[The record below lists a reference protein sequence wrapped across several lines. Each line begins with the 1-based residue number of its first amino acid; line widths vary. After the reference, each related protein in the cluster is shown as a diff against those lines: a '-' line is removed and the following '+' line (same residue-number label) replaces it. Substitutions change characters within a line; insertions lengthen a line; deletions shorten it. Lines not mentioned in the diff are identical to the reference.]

1 MTSTTDHA
9 PPSTQH
15 AARSAENRTRAPARL
30 RPPGIY
36 LLAFTA
42 LTLVMT
48 WPLAPHAGSAV
59 QDLGDPLYEI
69 WTMRWTQHQ
78 LLRDPTNLW
87 HGNTAYPFRYSLLF
101 SEPRLSTSL
110 LAWPVQLLTGND
122 VLTYNLLFLS
132 TFIVLGTGVALL
144 VRELTGS
151 FGAGLLA
158 GVFAA
163 YTPYRYGHL
172 SHLNLLSYGW
182 IPLTIWA
189 LVRFTRHRRP
199 RDAALAAG
207 FLTVQVLASDTL
219 ALMALGMVGL
229 VIPFLLWEARRRLTP
244 GLIAWIALVVGI
256 PVLAFAPIVLARLE
270 VNREYG
276 FARDLE
282 LVRTFAAKPTS
293 YIAVSPLNHLW
304 RETLPHAYP
313 NPLFP
318 GAVAVLGA
326 LLGLGLAARHRGP
339 WVAYATLLI
348 VIGVV
353 LSLGPDTTIG
363 GRTVT
368 LPYRWLYDWVPGM
381 TAMRDVARFGMV
393 ALLGLQILA
402 GLGLATAWS
411 TLRPRLPAARA
422 GVIGGTLLLLL
433 AGAALAEY
441 RSDVGTERVPRDP
454 DTVAVYDWLATQ
466 PRGAVFELPANG
478 LWADVTETTR
488 QIYYSTRHWQ
498 PIVAGYTS
506 FLPERYVRLMSGL
519 HDDNP
524 ETPSRIDADNVGV
537 LQDIGVRY
545 VVVHHHDAPGYDWQ
559 AAVAAA
565 DRLPELERVGE
576 FGNATVYLVH
586 PAARAPVSYRLS
598 APTTALPDATF
609 PAVLTA
615 INPNSNQAV
624 TTLDR
629 PPAAK
634 AVWTDPGEQVVKE
647 ATVPLDLPVVIDPDD
662 RQILVAVPTPAQPG
676 RYHLRLTAGAL
687 GATLEQEVEIRPAS
701 APRGETPVRLA
712 AVEWEQRVYRPG
724 DKITVT
730 VHWAV
735 ERPMDSDFSVTV
747 QVIDEANRVVA
758 QHDSQPFDGALP
770 TSRWQPGATIA
781 LPAALRLPD
790 TLPDGPL
797 RLLVALYDPTTPD
810 LPRLPIT
817 LPTGDVAPEGFFGP
831 LDVERSPT
839 D

>member
-1 MTSTTDHA
+1 MTSTTDHT
-9 PPSTQH
+9 PRSTRH
-15 AARSAENRTRAPARL
+15 AARSTQAATRTPGFL
-30 RPPGIY
+30 RPLGTY
-36 LLAFTA
+36 LLAFTV
-42 LTLVMT
+42 LTVVMT
-48 WPLAPHAGSAV
+48 WPLARHAGSAV

-78 LLRDPTNLW
+78 LPRAPTNLW

-110 LAWPVQLLTGND
+110 LTWPVQMVTGND

-132 TFIVLGTGVALL
+132 TFVVLGAGVALL
-144 VRELTGS
+144 VRELSGS
-151 FGAGLLA
+151 LGAGLLA

-182 IPLTIWA
+182 TPLAIWA
-189 LVRFTRHRRP
+189 LVRFTRHRRA
-199 RDAALAAG
+199 RDAVLAAV

-229 VIPFLLWEARRRLTP
+229 AIPVLLWEARQRLTP
-244 GLIAWIALVVGI
+244 GLIAGVVLVMVI
-256 PVLAFAPIVLARLE
+256 PVLAFAPVALARLE

-282 LVRTFAAKPTS
+282 LVRTMAATPAS
-293 YIAVSPLNHLW
+293 YISVSPVNHVW

-318 GAVAVLGA
+318 GAVAALGA
-326 LLGLGLAARHRGP
+326 LLGLGLAARRRGP
-339 WVAYATLLI
+339 WVAYASFLV

-353 LSLGPDTTIG
+353 LSLGPDITIG
-363 GRTVT
+363 GRTIT

-402 GLGLATAWS
+402 GLGYAAAWEA
-411 TLRPRLPAARA
+411 LRPRLPAPRA
-422 GVIGGTLLLLL
+422 GVVGCALLLLL
-433 AGAALAEY
+433 ASAALVEY
-441 RSDVGTERVPRDP
+441 RSDVGTEPVPRDP

-478 LWADVTETTR
+478 LWTDVTETTR

-506 FLPERYVRLMSGL
+506 FLPDRYVRLMSGL

-524 ETPSRIDADNVGV
+524 ETPSRIDTRNVGV

-545 VVVHHHDAPGYDWQ
+545 LVVHHRDAPGYDWQ

-565 DRLPELERVGE
+565 DRVPDLERVGE
-576 FGNATVYLVH
+576 FGRATVYLVR
-586 PAARAPVSYRLS
+586 PALREPVQYRLS
-598 APTTALPDATF
+598 APPTALPDATL

-615 INPNSNQAV
+615 INPNRNRAV

-629 PPAAK
+629 PGTAE
-634 AVWTDPGEQVVKE
+634 AVWTDPGGRVVKE
-647 ATVPLDLPVVIDPDD
+647 VTIPLNLPVVIDRDD
-662 RQILVAVPTPAQPG
+662 HQVLVAVPTPAQPG
-676 RYHLRLTAGAL
+676 RYHLRLTAEAL
-687 GATLEQEVEIRPAS
+687 DATLEQDIEVRAAPATQ
-701 APRGETPVRLA
+701 GETAVRLA
-712 AVEWEQRVYRPG
+712 AVEWDQRVYRPG
-724 DKITVT
+724 DEITVT
-730 VHWAV
+730 VHWEV
-735 ERPMDSDFSVTV
+735 ERPMHTDFSVAV
-747 QVIDEANRVVA
+747 QIIDDANRIVA
-758 QHDSQPFDGALP
+758 QHDSQPFDGVLP
-770 TSRWQPGATIA
+770 TSRWQPGATIS
-781 LPAALRLPD
+781 LPATLRLPD

-797 RLLVALYDPTTPD
+797 RVLVALYDPTTPD
-810 LPRLPIT
+810 LQRPPIT
-817 LPTGDVAPEGFFGP
+817 LPSGDVTPEGFFGP
-831 LDVERSPT
+831 LDVDRSPNR
-839 D
+839 